1 MGGFRILLSVPS
13 REYKLRCLPVEEF
26 SCVGRANLV
35 AGNYSLGEDGGV
47 RLHPQEN
54 KRRPLPRQRASVL
67 PLLSSPLSF
76 RPPLTWSS
84 TRQLPKRAPLP
95 KTARC
100 TRVVVT
106 TNTIFP
112 SSMGC
117 CRGSFLVSARPA
129 LASPRLSRPP
139 SSLAWHTSC
148 CCGGSI
154 GLLLLPAATAVAVQP
169 LLSCQIGDRDQNS
182 LLLLCLLLLF
192 TLPVFLE
199 YVPRRYGNRQAR
211 TETLVPTLQTMHH
224 YCRVLRAVRGSVV
237 LCFGL
242 HAHRGPDV

>member
-1 MGGFRILLSVPS
+1 MFGYTPKRTNGGP
-13 REYKLRCLPVEEF
+13 Y
-26 SCVGRANLV
+26 
-35 AGNYSLGEDGGV
+35 LG
-47 RLHPQEN
+47 
-54 KRRPLPRQRASVL
+54 SVL
-67 PLLSSPLSF
+67 ACFLSSPLLSSFAPLSPGPLRASSRRGRRFPKPQGALESSLLLTPFSLAAWAAAGAPFSF
-76 RPPLTWSS
+76 R
-84 TRQLPKRAPLP
+84 
-95 KTARC
+95 
-100 TRVVVT
+100 
-106 TNTIFP
+106 
-112 SSMGC
+112 
-117 CRGSFLVSARPA
+117 RGPRWP
-129 LASPRLSRPP
+129 PRLSRPP

-182 LLLLCLLLLF
+182 LLLPCLLLLF

-237 LCFGL
+237 LCSLLRSPRSQGPRCVGILGTHGL
-242 HAHRGPDV
+242 TRELTACLLLCRSASVLRCGLTASVREP